1 MNSCELVTL
10 ISTLSCAIA
19 KGKTINEINLLS
31 VIFSQIGDSLATI
44 AVIQNNNSN
53 NNTTNNSSC

>member
-10 ISTLSCAIA
+10 ISTISCAIA

-31 VIFSQIGDSLATI
+31 TIFTQIGSSLATI
-44 AVIQNNNSN
+44 AVAQ
-53 NNTTNNSSC
+53 NNTTNNTNSTNTTC

>member
-10 ISTLSCAIA
+10 ISTISCAIA

-31 VIFSQIGDSLATI
+31 AIFTQIGDSLATI
-44 AVIQNNNSN
+44 AVAQ
-53 NNTTNNSSC
+53 NNTTNNTNSTNTSC

>member
-10 ISTLSCAIA
+10 ISTISCTIA

-31 VIFSQIGDSLATI
+31 AIFTQIGDSLATI
-44 AVIQNNNSN
+44 AITQANNTNSN
-53 NNTTNNSSC
+53 YNTSF

>member
-10 ISTLSCAIA
+10 ISVLSCAIA

-44 AVIQNNNSN
+44 AVVQSNN
-53 NNTTNNSSC
+53 NNTTNDNTSC